1 MDSNCRMMG
10 VGFRQAFQFTQAERQ
25 REILLIKK
33 QTGVM
38 KRIIDVNVRLMAQG
52 WNKLL
57 EEWKAKQAE
66 MKEQLRYILATLTD
80 ND

>member
-1 MDSNCRMMG
+1 MMG

>member
-57 EEWKAKQAE
+57 EEWKAKQTE